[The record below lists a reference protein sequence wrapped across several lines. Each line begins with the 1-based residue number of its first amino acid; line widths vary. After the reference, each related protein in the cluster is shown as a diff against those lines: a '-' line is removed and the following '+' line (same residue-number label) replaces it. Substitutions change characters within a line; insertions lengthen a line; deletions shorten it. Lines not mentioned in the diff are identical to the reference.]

1 MSKRRLLLNE
11 NQLDITGGSASLPI
25 ETQSNTV
32 KFDNDGGYIHG
43 NAGALTGNIL
53 YDFTNEI
60 LGATAFMLHNSSSA
74 PTFPSETRVIRGS
87 YVLNSNNYIWFCLTK
102 TASSRIV
109 QVTIGQ
115 V

>member
-11 NQLDITGGSASLPI
+11 NQIEGLSSVIESSSL
-25 ETQSNTV
+25 TV
-32 KFDNDGGYIHG
+32 KFDNAGGYIHG
-43 NAGALTGNIL
+43 NTGALTGNIS

-60 LGATAFMLHNSSSA
+60 LGTTAFMLHNSGTT
-74 PTFPSETRVIRGS
+74 PTFPTETRIIRGT
-87 YVLNSNNYIWFCLTK
+87 YVLSANNYIWFCLTK
-102 TASSRIV
+102 TTTGRIV

>member
-11 NQLDITGGSASLPI
+11 NQLDINESSLPI

-43 NAGALTGNIL
+43 NAGALTGNIV
-53 YDFTNEI
+53 YDFTDEI
-60 LGATAFMLHNSSSA
+60 LGATAFMLHNASSA
-74 PTFPSETRVIRGS
+74 PTFPTETRIIRGS
-87 YVLNSNNYIWFCLTK
+87 YVLNANNYIWFCLTK

-115 V
+115 I